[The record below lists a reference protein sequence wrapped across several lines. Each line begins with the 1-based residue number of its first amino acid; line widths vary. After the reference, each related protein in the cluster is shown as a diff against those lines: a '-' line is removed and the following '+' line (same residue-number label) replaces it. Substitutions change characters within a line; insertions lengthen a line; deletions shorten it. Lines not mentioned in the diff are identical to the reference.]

1 MFSNLTRRGYSHHAG
16 LANENLLDVL
26 GHAGIATEWWDDN
39 TGSKGVADR
48 TAYKSFS
55 DANDPRYCRDKEC
68 LDDGMVAE
76 LDGWLSKV
84 DRDSVLVLHQMGS
97 HGPAYY
103 QRYPR
108 AFAHFQPECK
118 TGEIGS
124 CNASEILNT
133 YDNTILY
140 TDHVIASIID
150 ALKAHERTVAPSL
163 IYMSDHGES
172 LGEFGLY
179 LHGSPTKEDRKR
191 N

>member
-68 LDDGMVAE
+68 LDDGMFAE
-76 LDGWLSKV
+76 LDGWLSQV

-103 QRYPR
+103 PRYPR
-108 AFAHFQPECK
+108 ALDRHSVVW
-118 TGEIGS
+118 GNIMS
-124 CNASEILNT
+124 
-133 YDNTILY
+133 
-140 TDHVIASIID
+140 V
-150 ALKAHERTVAPSL
+150 L
-163 IYMSDHGES
+163 IK
-172 LGEFGLY
+172 
-179 LHGSPTKEDRKR
+179 P
-191 N
+191 